1 MKEFFDYTLFHIDTY
16 QLKVISI
23 ILVFLLFIVIKFI
36 LWLIKKSIYSAS
48 SIDISKKYAIYNLV
62 KYVIVV
68 FSIIAAFQVLGF
80 NFTLLLGGAAALLVG
95 IGLGLQNIFSDFT
108 SGIILLIESKVKIND
123 IVEVDGLLCRV
134 SDINLRTTTVLGRDD
149 KYIILPNS
157 LLTKNAII
165 NWTYTDVASR
175 FNVSVG
181 AGYTSDIRL
190 VKKLL
195 DEIINN
201 QKGALK
207 SPAPF
212 VRFEDFA
219 DSYLLFSVYF
229 WSEDVYGVE
238 NIKSEIRAKIFEKF
252 RDNNIDISLPQRVL
266 HFENNEL
273 NIKLKKNN
281 EATSEE
287 SGS

>member
-1 MKEFFDYTLFHIDTY
+1 MKDFFDYTLFHINNY
-16 QLKVISI
+16 QLRVISI
-23 ILVFLLFIVIKFI
+23 LMVVLLFIAIKII
-36 LWLIKKSIYSAS
+36 LWIIKKSINKANR
-48 SIDISKKYAIYNLV
+48 IDKAKKYAIYNLV

-68 FSIIAAFQVLGF
+68 FSIIAASQLLGF
-80 NFTLLLGGAAALLVG
+80 NFTILLGGAAALLVG
-95 IGLGLQNIFSDFT
+95 IGLGLQNIFSDFI
-108 SGIILLIESKVKIND
+108 SGIILLIESKIKIND

-157 LLTKNAII
+157 LLTKNSII

-175 FNVSVG
+175 FKVSVG

-195 DEIINN
+195 NEIIAN
-201 QKGALK
+201 QPGALK
-207 SPAPF
+207 SPTPF

-238 NIKSEIRAKIFEKF
+238 NIKSEIRTKIFEKF
-252 RDNNIDISLPQRVL
+252 RDNDIDISLPQRVL
-266 HFENNEL
+266 HFQNNEL
-273 NIKLKKNN
+273 PIKLKQN
-281 EATSEE
+281 EKELPDEA
-287 SGS
+287 GS